1 MFRGGTPGQIVPIN
15 FVAHLHNIPLIVQ
28 HDIKG
33 DTLESQYSFGLFFV
47 IFGHVIMMDT
57 IPSRWIGL
65 FDDFTC
71 TVTLVTTNRCKLYI
85 GILWKRSFLME
96 CIECRRTPRTTGR
109 PKVWLSRKEKKKDPR
124 RYFEP
129 AKRQEASTTKKS
141 NDNREQDIVSEDS
154 GKSREQ
160 SLRSART
167 NDSILS
173 LTYLQRRCVTGR
185 LQTEQRQR
193 GEGRE
198 LLHCGRRR
206 FGVERKKMIE
216 AEELSNYRNRCYRS
230 IKNIAEI
237 FISILQCSFL
247 NLHDVVYMW
256 MTARR

>member
-1 MFRGGTPGQIVPIN
+1 
-15 FVAHLHNIPLIVQ
+15 
-28 HDIKG
+28 
-33 DTLESQYSFGLFFV
+33 
-47 IFGHVIMMDT
+47 MMDT

-141 NDNREQDIVSEDS
+141 NDNREQDIVSEYS

-173 LTYLQRRCVTGR
+173 LTYIQRRCVTGR

-198 LLHCGRRR
+198 LLHRGR
-206 FGVERKKMIE
+206 FGSKEKKMID

-230 IKNIAEI
+230 IKKYCRN
-237 FISILQCSFL
+237 FFSILQCSCFR
-247 NLHDVVYMW
+247 LHIVVYICG
-256 MTARR
+256 